1 MNNLRMTSVIS
12 VAVFFLALGT
22 FVSVSVQGAYQVL
35 ITVPLFYY
43 AWLAKGR
50 QFRLPASSWWLLA
63 FAAVATLTILLN
75 WPDIPKP
82 WKNLGRMKYFLMGA
96 FGIFSFGVWLKHVS
110 DRVKKRLLVTLS
122 VAVFAGGVYCAYQV
136 LGMGLAKPKPFT
148 ETMRYS
154 YGSALMFI
162 LMFSLL
168 TQREHFKSWYAPK
181 WATIGMVGLVLST
194 LFIQSRG
201 AQLGIVIATPLIIFF
216 WNKKWGIAAIIA
228 AVLLVGAVGGNYL
241 YGKQSKSSIS
251 ILKNKDNTSD
261 QKRFSQWAAAWHAF
275 KERPILGWGFA
286 NFHTQ
291 VKRIKEQYDLPAK
304 QYDDAHAHN
313 VPLEIAAGTGII
325 GLFFFLGW
333 FLTWCWE
340 CWSAGGV
347 VRAVMVPF
355 LVALAFEVQF
365 EVLLD
370 ANNATWISF
379 LYAVSLACNKRYQLS
394 FA

>member
-1 MNNLRMTSVIS
+1 MTSVIS

-22 FVSVSVQGAYQVL
+22 FVSVSVQGAYLVL
-35 ITVPLFYY
+35 ITVPMIYY

-75 WPDIPKP
+75 WSDIPKP
-82 WKNLGRMKYFLMGA
+82 TKNLGRMKYFLMGA
-96 FGIFSFGVWLKHVS
+96 FGIFATGVWLKHVS

-122 VAVFAGGVYCAYQV
+122 LAVLAGGVYCAYQV
-136 LGMGLAKPKPFT
+136 LIMGVAKPKPFT

-154 YGSALMFI
+154 YGSALMLV
-162 LMFSLL
+162 LMLSLF
-168 TQREHFKSWYAPK
+168 TQRELFMSWFTPK
-181 WATIGMVGLVLST
+181 WATVGIVGLVLST
-194 LFIQSRG
+194 IFMQSRG
-201 AQLGIVIATPLIIFF
+201 AQLAIILAAPLVLIF
-216 WNKKWGIAAIIA
+216 WNKKWGIVALF
-228 AVLLVGAVGGNYL
+228 VGGLLVGAVGANYL
-241 YGKQSKSSIS
+241 YGTQSKSTIS
-251 ILKNKDNTSD
+251 LLKNKDNTSD
-261 QKRFSQWAAAWHAF
+261 QKRFSQWASAWLAF
-275 KERPILGWGFA
+275 QERPILGWGFG

-304 QYDDAHAHN
+304 QYNDAHAHN
-313 VPLEIAAGTGII
+313 VPLEIAAGTGIV

-340 CWSAGGV
+340 CWSAGGM
-347 VRAVMVPF
+347 VRAVMFPF
-355 LVALAFEVQF
+355 LLALAFEAQF